1 MAIWIAIRRLQ
12 LLLNGGKVGG
22 KAGIVAD
29 MSNDG
34 DVIVII
40 SLGITVGSTVLLAM
54 FWCVLPYLVKR

>member
-1 MAIWIAIRRLQ
+1 MAVRW
-12 LLLNGGKVGG
+12 GG

-40 SLGITVGSTVLLAM
+40 SLGITVGSIVLLAM